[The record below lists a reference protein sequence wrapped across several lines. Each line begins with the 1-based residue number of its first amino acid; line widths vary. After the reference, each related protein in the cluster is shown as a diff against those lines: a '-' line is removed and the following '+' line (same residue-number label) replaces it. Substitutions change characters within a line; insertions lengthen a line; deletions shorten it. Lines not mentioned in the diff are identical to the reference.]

1 MPPLRA
7 LRIFEAAARLQS
19 FSKAARELNVTPAA
33 VSHQIRGLE
42 RHLGVELFRRTGR
55 RVALSDD
62 GRAAAESLRDGFEQ
76 IQRGVEALRRR
87 SGARTVTLNATP
99 SFATRWLLPR
109 LARFANRHPDLRLR
123 VVTSVTPPDFE
134 EDEIDLAIRLGRAG
148 MEHARGEE
156 LFGERIAPVASP
168 GFLRQHPIRRL
179 TDLTRLPLLHDDSLR
194 RAGRATGWTEWLRAA
209 GSVGAHR
216 RGGMQFNDG
225 HLALQAAVEGLGVA
239 LGRMAYALPEI
250 EQGRLRRVHP
260 LVLDLEL
267 GYWLLHSG
275 LRSEDPAV
283 VAVGAW
289 LRLEARRF
297 RRELAALV

>member
-76 IQRGVEALRRR
+76 IQRGVDALRRR
-87 SGARTVTLNATP
+87 SGVRTVTLNATP

-109 LARFANRHPDLRLR
+109 LARFASRHPDLRLR

-168 GFLRQHPIRRL
+168 GFLRQHPVRRL
-179 TDLTRLPLLHDDSLR
+179 VDLTRLPLLHDDSLR

-209 GSVGAHR
+209 GGAGTHR

-250 EQGRLRRVHP
+250 ERGRLRRVHS

-283 VAVGAW
+283 VAVAEW
-289 LRLEARRF
+289 LRLEALRF

>member
-62 GRAAAESLRDGFEQ
+62 GRAAAESLREGFEQ
-76 IQRGVEALRRR
+76 IQRGVDALRRR
-87 SGARTVTLNATP
+87 SSVRSVTLNATP

-109 LARFANRHPDLRLR
+109 LARFANRHPNLRLR

-168 GFLRQHPIRRL
+168 GFLRQHPVRRL

-194 RAGRATGWTEWLRAA
+194 RAGRATGWTEWLASA
-209 GSVGAHR
+209 GNVGTHR

-250 EQGRLRRVHP
+250 EHGRLRRVHP

-283 VAVGAW
+283 VAVAAW
-289 LRLEARRF
+289 LRLEALRF
-297 RRELAALV
+297 RRELAGLV